1 MNGLLKIDGHNNAIL
16 GVVNRIDMVDVLCY
30 SWDTVIANLM
40 DGTVSDMTHEEA
52 VEYFDFNI
60 YGSWMGND
68 TPVFLYKCDEED
80 GE

>member
-1 MNGLLKIDGHNNAIL
+1 MNGLLKIDGHNNAIV

-30 SWDTVIANLM
+30 SWDTVISNLM

-68 TPVFLYKCDEED
+68 NPVFLYEYDNED